1 MFGDTHIIIHDCV
14 TVKCYIWEGNVTL
27 TQKRSLTD
35 YGMQVKIEL
44 LKRGQ
49 TQEWLIS
56 EIQKLLPEKYV
67 DNSNLYKILT
77 GQINSKGITAAI
89 NEILDIS

>member
-1 MFGDTHIIIHDCV
+1 MGGKRYFGTKEIID
-14 TVKCYIWEGNVTL
+14 
-27 TQKRSLTD
+27 R
-35 YGMQVKIEL
+35 L